1 MFSSWIFT
9 ITSAL
14 SLALIITAIVFQVME
29 MHTYG
34 MLPFRT
40 PPHKPRGVCR
50 IRQTPFLLFSAAVR
64 IAVFRM

>member
-34 MLPFRT
+34 ILPF
-40 PPHKPRGVCR
+40 
-50 IRQTPFLLFSAAVR
+50 
-64 IAVFRM
+64 